1 MAGNSIGETL
11 GKQDWLAPSPIH
23 CSKRSDAHS
32 RRRPPGLAVK
42 DFLHGVWL
50 GHPLHPAL
58 VDVPLGAWTVA
69 LTLDALESL
78 SGRDELGPGAD
89 AAVAIGLAGAI
100 GAAATGAVDW
110 QATDDPARRVGLVHG
125 LLNSAPRY
133 CMPPR
138 CSPARRRPRSGP
150 RLRRARLRRGRGVG
164 LSRRR
169 VSLP

>member
-1 MAGNSIGETL
+1 M
-11 GKQDWLAPSPIH
+11 
-23 CSKRSDAHS
+23 
-32 RRRPPGLAVK
+32 K

-50 GHPLHPAL
+50 GHPLHPVL
-58 VDVPLGAWTVA
+58 TDVPFGAWTVA

-125 LLNSAPRY
+125 LLNSGAALLYAASLLRRRAATARRVAATPRSATLW
-133 CMPPR
+133 P
-138 CSPARRRPRSGP
+138 RRRPTS
-150 RLRRARLRRGRGVG
+150 AA
-164 LSRRR
+164 S
-169 VSLP
+169 